1 MAANYMKLYQE
12 NPEMQKVRQAVNILK
27 EGGLVICPT
36 DTVYGIV
43 CDLFNRKGVDR
54 LMKFKGIKAK
64 ELNLSFI
71 CYDLS
76 DISHYVK
83 RLDTPDFK
91 LLKKSLPGPF
101 TFILESNS
109 NVPKILGVNK
119 KTVGIRIPDNNIP
132 RQIVKE
138 LGNPIMTTSI
148 KDDDKIREYITDP
161 EIIYENFKHHV
172 DLVIDGGMSGITPS
186 TVVDCTG
193 GEFVVMREGLGD
205 IREFA

>member
-12 NPEMQKVRQAVNILK
+12 NPEMQKIRQAVSILR

-43 CDLFNRKGVDR
+43 CDLFSRKGVDR
-54 LMKFKGIKAK
+54 LMKLKGLKPK

-138 LGNPIMTTSI
+138 LGNPVMTTSI

-161 EIIYENFKHHV
+161 ELIYDNFKNQV
-172 DLVIDGGMSGITPS
+172 DLVIDGGTSGIIPS

-193 GEFVVMREGLGD
+193 GEFVIMREGLGD

>member
-1 MAANYMKLYQE
+1 MSANYMKLYQE
-12 NPEMQKVRQAVNILK
+12 NPEMQKVRQAVEILRN
-27 EGGLVICPT
+27 GGLVICPT

-43 CDLFNRKGVDR
+43 CDLFNRKAIDR
-54 LMKFKGIKAK
+54 LMKLKGLKPK
-64 ELNLSFI
+64 EMNLSFI

-76 DISHYVK
+76 DISNYVK

-101 TFILESNS
+101 TFILESNN

-148 KDDDKIREYITDP
+148 KDDDHIREYITDP
-161 EIIYENFKHHV
+161 EIIYDTFKNQV
-172 DLVIDGGMSGITPS
+172 DLVIDGGPSGIIPS
-186 TVVDCTG
+186 TVVDCTQD
-193 GEFVVMREGLGD
+193 EFIIVREGLGD